1 MRSLGTGLP
10 RLSAGLALL
19 LLAGCGETTVQEQ
32 LGLVRSGP
40 DEFQVVRQAP
50 LEMPPSMAELPP
62 PRPGAPPISQAD
74 PSRQARNV
82 LLGAATTAPVATAAL
97 DPAAAPAS
105 APVDRTSPGQQALL
119 AATGEAG
126 ADPDIRQVLA
136 QEGVESTS
144 ISDRTFLFIAFWQ
157 KPDPED
163 QPGVVLDPVAESQRL
178 QEAGINAAERP
189 LTMRVGSVPLA
200 APPIN

>member
-1 MRSLGTGLP
+1 
-10 RLSAGLALL
+10 
-19 LLAGCGETTVQEQ
+19 
-32 LGLVRSGP
+32 
-40 DEFQVVRQAP
+40 
-50 LEMPPSMAELPP
+50 
-62 PRPGAPPISQAD
+62 
-74 PSRQARNV
+74 
-82 LLGAATTAPVATAAL
+82 AAL